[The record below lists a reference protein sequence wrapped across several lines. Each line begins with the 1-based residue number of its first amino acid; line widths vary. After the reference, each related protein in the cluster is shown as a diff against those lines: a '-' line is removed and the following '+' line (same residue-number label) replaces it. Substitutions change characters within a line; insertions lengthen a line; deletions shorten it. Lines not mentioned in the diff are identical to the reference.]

1 MHNYSL
7 SGRSKNKTAIF
18 HIFAQNVYYI
28 TMKTIS
34 TCVHDMIKHQPFL
47 DDALARNI
55 INFSSLA
62 ADLQPQVEKEMRKPV
77 KQGSIIMALRRYHPK
92 RSKFSS
98 NNFRKLGDMIVRS
111 GITEYTYLNSKD
123 TIAKKARLLESV
135 KDQTGIYLNY
145 SSNYQESNF
154 LVSTSLQPAIEK
166 IFKEEKLV
174 SVSGELASITIT
186 LPEKNTKTVGLY
198 FYIFK
203 LLAYEGIP
211 VYEVISTS
219 NYFTLFLEKEYV
231 NQAFLLMN
239 EIKGS

>member
-1 MHNYSL
+1 
-7 SGRSKNKTAIF
+7 
-18 HIFAQNVYYI
+18 
-28 TMKTIS
+28 MKTIS
-34 TCVHDMIKHQPFL
+34 TCVHDIIKHQPFL

-92 RSKFSS
+92 RAKFSS
-98 NNFRKLGDMIVRS
+98 KNFRELGDIIVRS
-111 GITEYTYLNSKD
+111 GITEFTYLNSPD
-123 TIAKKARLLESV
+123 TISKKAELLNAV
-135 KDQTGIYLNY
+135 KSEPNVYLNY
-145 SSNYQESNF
+145 SSNYQESIF
-154 LVSTSLQPAIEK
+154 LVSTSLKSLIK
-166 IFKEEKLV
+166 DIFKGEKLV
-174 SVSGELASITIT
+174 NVSEELSSITIA

-219 NYFTLFLEKEYV
+219 NYFTIFLEQQYV
-231 NQAFLLMN
+231 NQAFQLMN
-239 EIKGS
+239 EIKSGN

>member
-1 MHNYSL
+1 MV
-7 SGRSKNKTAIF
+7 F
-18 HIFAQNVYYI
+18 HIFAQNVYYL
-28 TMKTIS
+28 TMRTIS
-34 TCVHDMIKHQPFL
+34 TCVHDIIKHQPYL

-55 INFSSLA
+55 INFSALA

-92 RSKFSS
+92 RSKF
-98 NNFRKLGDMIVRS
+98 NAKHFRKLGDIIVRS

-123 TIAKKARLLESV
+123 TIAKKAELLEAV

-145 SSNYQESNF
+145 SSNFRESNF
-154 LVSTSLQPAIEK
+154 LVSTSLQPTIGE
-166 IFKEEKLV
+166 IFKNEKLV
-174 SVSGELASITIT
+174 SVSGELSSITIA

-211 VYEVISTS
+211 VYEIISTS
-219 NYFTLFLEKEYV
+219 NYFTLFLEQDYV
-231 NQAFLLMN
+231 NQAFILMN
-239 EIKGS
+239 EIKSKA

>member
-1 MHNYSL
+1 
-7 SGRSKNKTAIF
+7 
-18 HIFAQNVYYI
+18 
-28 TMKTIS
+28 MKTIS
-34 TCVHDMIKHQPFL
+34 TCVHDIIKHQPFL

-55 INFSSLA
+55 INFSSPA

-92 RSKFSS
+92 RSKF
-98 NNFRKLGDMIVRS
+98 NAKNFRELGDMIVRS

-123 TIAKKARLLESV
+123 IIARKSELLNAI
-135 KDQTGIYLNY
+135 KDQSGIFLNY
-145 SSNYQESNF
+145 SSNFQESNF
-154 LVSTSLQPAIEK
+154 LVSTSLQPVIQK
-166 IFKEEKLV
+166 IFKDEQLV
-174 SVSGELASITIT
+174 SVSEELSSITIA

-211 VYEVISTS
+211 VYEIISTS

-231 NQAFLLMN
+231 NQAFFLMN
-239 EIKGS
+239 EIKSN

>member
-1 MHNYSL
+1 
-7 SGRSKNKTAIF
+7 
-18 HIFAQNVYYI
+18 
-28 TMKTIS
+28 MKTIS
-34 TCVHDMIKHQPFL
+34 TCVHDIIKHQPFL

-92 RSKFSS
+92 RSKF
-98 NNFRKLGDMIVRS
+98 NAKNFRELGDMIVRS

-123 TIAKKARLLESV
+123 IIARKAELLNAI
-135 KDQTGIYLNY
+135 KDQNGIFLNY
-145 SSNYQESNF
+145 SSNFQESNF
-154 LVSTSLQPAIEK
+154 LVSTTLQPLIQK
-166 IFKEEKLV
+166 IFKDEQLV
-174 SVSGELASITIT
+174 SVSEELSSITIA

-211 VYEVISTS
+211 VYEIISTS

-239 EIKGS
+239 EIKSN